1 MNILVC
7 VKQVPDTSELKVD
20 PKTNTLIREGIPSIV
35 NTSDTY
41 ALEAAARIRDT
52 VPDTK
57 IIAVTMGPM
66 QAASAL
72 KDCLAAVADKAYI
85 VSDRAFG
92 GADSM
97 ATAYVLACAIKKIEQ
112 MEGKFDA
119 VFCGKQ
125 TLDGDT
131 AQVGPALAELL
142 GLSQLTSGT
151 DAVLENGAL
160 RVKWARDDDSAV
172 ARVRLPCL
180 LTFGKGEFELR
191 FGTIKRR
198 KAANHADIPVFT
210 IVDFPEIDRS
220 RIGLEGSPTQVAS
233 TFCPPVSKE
242 CMRIDEGGAAASAA
256 KLADILS
263 QAHVI

>member
-1 MNILVC
+1 MKILVC
-7 VKQVPDTSELKVD
+7 AKVCNGALNPFD
-20 PKTNTLIREGIPSIV
+20 ESALECALRLSDDVTVISMGPQSTKEILESLTRLGAKAVLISDKIYAG
-35 NTSDTY
+35 SDT
-41 ALEAAARIRDT
+41 
-52 VPDTK
+52 
-57 IIAVTMGPM
+57 
-66 QAASAL
+66 
-72 KDCLAAVADKAYI
+72 LATSYI
-85 VSDRAFG
+85 
-92 GADSM
+92 
-97 ATAYVLACAIKKIEQ
+97 LAEAIKKYEYDLIL
-112 MEGKFDA
+112 
-119 VFCGKQ
+119 CGRQ
-125 TLDGDT
+125 SIDGDT

-142 GLSQLTSGT
+142 GLSQLTSVT

-210 IVDFPEIDRS
+210 IADFPEIDRS